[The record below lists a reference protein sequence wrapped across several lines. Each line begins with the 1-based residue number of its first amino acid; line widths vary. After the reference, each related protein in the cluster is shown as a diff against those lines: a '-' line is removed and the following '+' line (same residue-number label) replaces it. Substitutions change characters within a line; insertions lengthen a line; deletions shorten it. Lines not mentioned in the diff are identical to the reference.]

1 MGNRRLGSS
10 SLALYCLQ
18 RILQS
23 LPSVLGVITIGFLL
37 LNLAPGDPVTYMLG
51 EWADKE
57 MIDLYRSRLGLD
69 APLYVRYFTYVL
81 GVLQG
86 QLGTSLVYGRPVLQ
100 MIWERLPATL
110 ILFGAQFIVS
120 TVLGISF
127 GAFAA
132 YKKNSII
139 DKIIIALSVSWYSIP
154 VFWSGQILLLI
165 FAVNLGVLPTFGMKS
180 VVTPESPILDVL
192 WHLIL
197 PATALALLTMALTA
211 RLTRTSMVEALNED
225 YILTARSKG
234 LSTFSV
240 VVRHAL
246 RNAMLPVVTLLGLSL
261 GNTLSGSVL
270 VETVFTW
277 PGVGRLMYDAI
288 SGRDYPLVLGLF
300 IMISSVVI
308 IANLITDLLYA
319 WLDPR
324 IRY

>member
-1 MGNRRLGSS
+1 MGNRRFGSS
-10 SLALYCLQ
+10 SLLLYSLQ

-23 LPSVLGVITIGFLL
+23 LPSVFGVITIGFILL
-37 LNLAPGDPVTYMLG
+37 TIAPGDPVTYMLG
-51 EWADKE
+51 EWADKA
-57 MIDLYRSRLGLD
+57 MIELYKSRLGLD
-69 APLYVRYFTYVL
+69 APIYVRYFTYVL

-86 QLGTSLVYGRPVLQ
+86 QLGTSLIYGRPVVQ
-100 MIWERLPATL
+100 MILERLPATL
-110 ILFGAQFIVS
+110 ILFIAQFIVS
-120 TVLGISF
+120 SVLGIGF
-127 GAFAA
+127 GVIAA
-132 YKKNSII
+132 NKKGSMF

-165 FAVNLGVLPTFGMKS
+165 FAVNLGIFPTFGMKS
-180 VVTPESPILDVL
+180 IVTPLSPFLDILR
-192 WHLIL
+192 HLIL
-197 PATALALLTMALTA
+197 PATALGLQSMALTA

-246 RNAMLPVVTLLGLSL
+246 RNALLPVITLLGLSL

-277 PGVGRLMYDAI
+277 PGIGRLMYDAI
-288 SGRDYPLVLGLF
+288 SMRDYPLVLGLF

-324 IRY
+324 IQY

>member
-1 MGNRRLGSS
+1 MGNRRFGSS
-10 SLALYCLQ
+10 SLLLYCLQ
-18 RILQS
+18 RIFQS
-23 LPSVLGVITIGFLL
+23 LPSILGVITVGFLL
-37 LNLAPGDPVTYMLG
+37 LNFAPGDPVSYMLG
-51 EWADKE
+51 EWADKD
-57 MIDLYRSRLGLD
+57 MIALYRTRLGLD
-69 APLYVRYFTYVL
+69 APLYIRYFTYVS

-86 QLGTSLVYGRPVLQ
+86 QLGTSIIYGRPVLQ
-100 MIWERLPATL
+100 MILERLPATL
-110 ILFGAQFIVS
+110 ILFVAQFIVS
-120 TVLGISF
+120 SVLGISF
-127 GAFAA
+127 GVFAA
-132 YKKNSII
+132 NKKGSII

-180 VVTPESPILDVL
+180 IVTPESPVLDIL

-197 PATALALLTMALTA
+197 PATALGLQSMALTA

-234 LSTFSV
+234 LSTYRV

-246 RNAMLPVVTLLGLSL
+246 RNALLPVITLLGLSL

-277 PGVGRLMYDAI
+277 PGIGRLMYDAI

-308 IANLITDLLYA
+308 IANLVTDLLYA
-319 WLDPR
+319 TG
-324 IRY
+324 